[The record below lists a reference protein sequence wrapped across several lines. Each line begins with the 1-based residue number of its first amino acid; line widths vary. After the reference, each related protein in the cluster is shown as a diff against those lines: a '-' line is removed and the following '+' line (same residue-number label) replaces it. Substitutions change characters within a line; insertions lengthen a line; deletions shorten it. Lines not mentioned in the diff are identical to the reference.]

1 METNKTTPPSQ
12 QIPAVIEDTV
22 DNACH
27 DECYN
32 DAIHKSSSIEAQ
44 ILPKACLTG
53 EDSVGNEL
61 VPPVANSSH
70 VESVFRSF
78 PTLTKDQTVQRLALL
93 YSKKSVSLSA
103 LSVKSPNF
111 LVIWDMMIP
120 TNKVGQKVMSRE
132 DGEPFIVSIF
142 AGHGKPKFAKHFLK
156 PFLTEMLE
164 LLSEGL
170 SFDGVQYTI
179 ELSAIICN
187 DPARQFVKSIKRQCG
202 YGAFER
208 CTKKVV
214 HIEEHRCRIFSKMLF
229 FVLTIPFLSKHRKNH
244 HIGESP
250 LEQLDIDMISSFPL
264 DYMHLVLLGVFKR
277 LVMI

>member
-1 METNKTTPPSQ
+1 MIDAFPPVRQMETHKTTPPSQ

-120 TNKVGQKVMSRE
+120 TNKVGQKYFHHFSLREVTIRKLKTGIINPLSRV
-132 DGEPFIVSIF
+132 IVLQINIEGIPIF
-142 AGHGKPKFAKHFLK
+142 KQSV
-156 PFLTEMLE
+156 EM
-164 LLSEGL
+164 
-170 SFDGVQYTI
+170 
-179 ELSAIICN
+179 
-187 DPARQFVKSIKRQCG
+187 
-202 YGAFER
+202 
-208 CTKKVV
+208 
-214 HIEEHRCRIFSKMLF
+214 
-229 FVLTIPFLSKHRKNH
+229 
-244 HIGESP
+244 
-250 LEQLDIDMISSFPL
+250 
-264 DYMHLVLLGVFKR
+264 
-277 LVMI
+277 